1 MPLQQLQKLQRLDLR
16 SQLPDDEDNDR
27 VSKGKRSGEV
37 VSGRCYQI
45 GKGVGA
51 VLLLEM
57 CMFIFDLLA
66 MTSGLLIYYFR

>member
-57 CMFIFDLLA
+57 CMFDEYL
-66 MTSGLLIYYFR
+66 